1 MMQPLQGSLVALVT
15 PMLENGSL
23 DFNALEALIE
33 WHIESGTNGIVS
45 VGTTGESATVSV
57 PEHLEII
64 NKTINFVDGRV
75 PVIAGTGGNST
86 QEAIELTQ
94 TAAELGA
101 DYALLV
107 TPYYNKPNQEGLFQH
122 FIKIADSA
130 EIPQILYNVPS
141 RTACDLMPETVMRLA
156 NHQNIVGIKEAL
168 DSSERFSELIKIS
181 QSIADQKHFS
191 VFSGDDPTFNSFMA
205 NGGDGVISVA
215 ANVVPS
221 YISQI
226 CSFGVISVAANVVP
240 SYISQICSLN
250 LSGQFDEA
258 KELNSILDNLY
269 ELLFVESNP
278 IPVKWILNRM
288 KRIQSGIRL
297 PLVPYNE
304 SFHEKTINEMIKLK
318 LL

>member
-1 MMQPLQGSLVALVT
+1 MQPLQGSLVALVT

-23 DFNALEALIE
+23 DFKALEALIE

-57 PEHLEII
+57 SEHLEII

-168 DSSERFSELIKIS
+168 DSSERLSELIKIS
-181 QSIADQKHFS
+181 QSIGDQKNFS

-215 ANVVPS
+215 ANVVPR
-221 YISQI
+221 
-226 CSFGVISVAANVVP
+226 
-240 SYISQICSLN
+240 YISQICSLN

-258 KELNSILDNLY
+258 KELNSILENLY

-278 IPVKWILNRM
+278 IPVKWMLNKM

-297 PLVPYNE
+297 PLVSYNE
-304 SFHEKTINEMIKLK
+304 AFHEKTINEMIKLK
-318 LL
+318 LI

>member
-23 DFNALEALIE
+23 DFNALEVLIE

-57 PEHLEII
+57 PEHLKTIK
-64 NKTINFVDGRV
+64 KTINFVDGRV

-168 DSSERFSELIKIS
+168 DSSERLSELINIS
-181 QSIADQKHFS
+181 QSIADQKNFS

-226 CSFGVISVAANVVP
+226 CS
-240 SYISQICSLN
+240 LN

-258 KELNSILDNLY
+258 KELNSILENLY

-278 IPVKWILNRM
+278 IPVKWMLNKM
-288 KRIQSGIRL
+288 GRIQPGIRL
-297 PLVPYNE
+297 PLVPFNQV
-304 SFHEKTINEMIKLK
+304 FHEKTINEMIKLK
-318 LL
+318 LI

>member
-107 TPYYNKPNQEGLFQH
+107 TPYYNKPNQEGLFHH

-181 QSIADQKHFS
+181 QSIADQKNFS

-226 CSFGVISVAANVVP
+226 CS
-240 SYISQICSLN
+240 LN

-258 KELNSILDNLY
+258 KQLNSILENLY

-278 IPVKWILNRM
+278 IPVKWMLNRM